1 MAYHTSVYLFLF
13 LPISLL
19 VYQLTSKK
27 YRWFTLLV
35 FDYIFFWL
43 ISKKLLLYLIGTTLL
58 THCTGVWIAW
68 MQMKC
73 KEATAGMERQERT
86 EIKKLYKK
94 REKVILTGGILCLL
108 LILAYLKYYNFFALN
123 LNGLFRTTGIPFSL
137 ESKSLVAP
145 VGISYYT
152 LQAIG
157 YMADVYWGKS
167 EVCWHPGKT
176 ALFLSFFP
184 QIMEGPISMYDQTA
198 ENLWNG
204 NDIKGENLSAGSIR
218 IIWGLFKK
226 MIVADRLNVLV
237 SEIFGNS
244 SQYYGIMII
253 IGAIAYTVQ
262 LYMEFSGCM
271 DIIIGSGRLFGV
283 VLPENFRQ
291 PFFAGNAAEFWR
303 RWHITLGVWFKTYV
317 FYPVSMSALAKKWN
331 KFGKEHLSKYMTR
344 LGISA
349 IALFPVW
356 LCNGL
361 WHGPKWNYI
370 FYGMYYF
377 VLLLVGIA
385 VEPVRERIL
394 KLLHID
400 PQTGWYKLLQMMKT
414 WVIIFT
420 GEMFFRADGL
430 KTGIR
435 MFTSIFK
442 GIGLE
447 RLSDGTLVSVGLDR
461 ADYYA
466 ILAGCLVV
474 AIVEVIKEK
483 KLAGEMEIQKLK
495 LPLRWAL
502 YYSLIFAVIIFGAYG
517 IGYQQVDMIY
527 AGF

>member
-19 VYQLTSKK
+19 VYQLTPKK

-43 ISKKLLLYLIGTTLL
+43 ISKKLLLCLIGTTLL

-137 ESKSLVAP
+137 KSKSLVAP

-157 YMADVYWGKS
+157 YMVDVYWEKS

-184 QIMEGPISMYDQTA
+184 QIMEGPISLYGQTA
-198 ENLWNG
+198 ESLWSG
-204 NDIKGENLSAGSIR
+204 KSLKSENLADGAVR
-218 IIWGLFKK
+218 IFWGLFKK
-226 MIVADRLNVLV
+226 IIIADRLYLLV
-237 SEIFGNS
+237 QEIYDHS
-244 SQYYGIMII
+244 SKYYGMMIV

-271 DIIIGSGRLFGV
+271 DIIIGSGKMFGV
-283 VLPENFRQ
+283 ILPENFRQ
-291 PFFAGNAAEFWR
+291 PFFSRNAAEFWR
-303 RWHITLGVWFKTYV
+303 RWHITLGVWFKTYI
-317 FYPVSMSALAKKWN
+317 FYPVSVSGMVKKWN
-331 KFGKEHLSKYMTR
+331 RFGKKHLNKYITK

-349 IALFPVW
+349 MALFPVW

-361 WHGPKWNYI
+361 WHGARWSYI

-377 VLLLVGIA
+377 VILMSGIA
-385 VEPVRERIL
+385 VEPVRDKIIKTLHINQNAGWFRIL
-394 KLLHID
+394 QIL
-400 PQTGWYKLLQMMKT
+400 KT

-420 GEMFFRADGL
+420 GEMFFRAESL
-430 KTGIR
+430 TEGIS
-435 MFTSIFK
+435 MFRSIFR
-442 GIGLE
+442 GA
-447 RLSDGTLVSVGLDR
+447 GTQQILNGKLLACGLDM

-466 ILAGCLVV
+466 VIAGCIVV
-474 AIVEVIKEK
+474 AIVSFVKEK
-483 KLAGEMEIQKLK
+483 ELMGPDGIKGKAI
-495 LPLRWAL
+495 PIRWVL
-502 YYSLIFAVIIFGAYG
+502 YYGLIFAVMIFGAYG